1 MSKIKVIVSGG
12 GTGGHIFP
20 AIAIADSIKNRYPD
34 ADILFVGANNRMEME
49 RVPLAGYPIV
59 GLDVAGFYRT
69 QLWRN
74 FRVLLKLRKSLKRA
88 KKTIKDFKPNIV
100 IGVGG
105 YASGPTLKQAN
116 RLGIPTLIQEQN
128 SYAGITNK
136 LLAKGA
142 TKICVAYEGME
153 KFFPAD
159 KVVVTGNPFRQSL
172 LNKDITREQ
181 AAEYFKLDPTKKT
194 ILVVGG
200 SLGAGTINQSMLGGL
215 DKLIADGI
223 QVIWQCGKNYIF
235 DLKIELKHKT
245 DPSEIYLYE
254 FIDRM
259 DLAYKIADLVIS
271 RAGAGSIS
279 ELSLLGKPTILIPSP
294 NVAEDHQTKNAQ
306 ALVER
311 DAALMVEDSQAS
323 EKMVDIAL
331 ETINSDERLAMLSA
345 NIKKMAFPGATDKIT
360 DEIVKIIEQNK

>member
-1 MSKIKVIVSGG
+1 MKKIKVIVSGG

-20 AIAIADSIKNRYPD
+20 AIAIADSIKKRYPE

-59 GLDVAGFYRT
+59 GLEVAGFYRK
-69 QLWRN
+69 QLWKN
-74 FRVLLKLRKSLKRA
+74 VGVLLKLRKSLKRA
-88 KKTIKDFKPNIV
+88 KKTIKDFKPDIV

-159 KVVVTGNPFRQSL
+159 KIVMTGNPFRANLINQE
-172 LNKDITREQ
+172 ITREM
-181 AAEYFKLDPTKKT
+181 AAQYFKLDPSKKT

-215 DKLIADGI
+215 EKFLENDV

-235 DLKIELKHKT
+235 DLKVELKNRAESSKIH
-245 DPSEIYLYE
+245 LCE

-259 DLAYKIADLVIS
+259 DFGYKIADLVIS

-279 ELSLLGKPTILIPSP
+279 ELALLGKPTILVPSP

-306 ALVER
+306 ALVDRE
-311 DAALMVEDSQAS
+311 AALMVEDAKAS
-323 EKMVDIAL
+323 EKLIDLAL
-331 ETINSDERLAMLSA
+331 KTVKSDDHLAKLST
-345 NIKKMAFPGATDKIT
+345 NIKTMAFPNATDKIT
-360 DEIVKIIEQNK
+360 DEIVRIIEQNK